1 MLVLHG
7 DEFDSVV
14 KCSPWAAKLGSNI
27 CEVLLAASP
36 YINWLRRKFD
46 LPHWSLSSY
55 LKNKAKTAVQ
65 YIGSF
70 EDAVA
75 QAARKRGVDGVVC
88 GHIHHAEMREINGI
102 LYCNDGDWVESC
114 TALVEH
120 FDGRLELINWIDRW
134 ALDPLSE
141 GAPAAA
147 EVEVDDEVHEVP
159 ALLGTD

>member
-1 MLVLHG
+1 MRRR
-7 DEFDSVV
+7 
-14 KCSPWAAKLGSNI
+14 LG
-27 CEVLLAASP
+27 
-36 YINWLRRKFD
+36 YQY
-46 LPHWSLSSY
+46 WSLSAY
-55 LKNKAKTAVQ
+55 LKQRVKNAMQ

-70 EDAVA
+70 ADAVVDEA
-75 QAARKRGVDGVVC
+75 LRRGVDGVVC

-141 GAPAAA
+141 GALAAA
-147 EVEVDDEVHEVP
+147 DVEVDDEVP